1 MKRDI
6 TGKFALKNEEHRL
19 VRSLRLTDSTWESLG
34 VAAQSLEIT
43 RADLLEQL
51 VRTNAHFLPSNTP
64 IGDNLVPS
72 NTRKREEIGGTEAV
86 KHGIKEN
93 ATPVEQVVFRIEDLE
108 VLCAQVLK
116 ELKLGKQAPGYRAAQ
131 KVLFP
136 LAQSG
141 SSPRNFQVMI
151 PLFRFHR
158 YTTNFL
164 TQQLEKLWC
173 DSIPPRSMRD
183 VLNSLKHSFLSP
195 VVNRM
200 NSHA

>member
-51 VRTNAHFLPSNTP
+51 VRKNAHFL
-64 IGDNLVPS
+64 LS
-72 NTRKREEIGGTEAV
+72 NTRRREEIGGTDAV
-86 KHGIKEN
+86 KHGTQEN
-93 ATPVEQVVFRIEDLE
+93 ATPVVFRIEDLE

-131 KVLFP
+131 KVLKHLLT
-136 LAQSG
+136 LAHR
-141 SSPRNFQVMI
+141 PRTS
-151 PLFRFHR
+151 R
-158 YTTNFL
+158 
-164 TQQLEKLWC
+164 
-173 DSIPPRSMRD
+173 
-183 VLNSLKHSFLSP
+183 
-195 VVNRM
+195 
-200 NSHA
+200 

>member
-34 VAAQSLEIT
+34 VTAQSLEMT

-64 IGDNLVPS
+64 TEDNLEPS
-72 NTRKREEIGGTEAV
+72 NTRKREEIGGTDAV
-86 KHGIKEN
+86 KHGIQEN

-131 KVLFP
+131 KVLKHLLR
-136 LAQSG
+136 LAHR
-141 SSPRNFQVMI
+141 PRTS
-151 PLFRFHR
+151 RG
-158 YTTNFL
+158 
-164 TQQLEKLWC
+164 
-173 DSIPPRSMRD
+173 
-183 VLNSLKHSFLSP
+183 
-195 VVNRM
+195 
-200 NSHA
+200 